1 MHTNEYQ
8 NRQNEKI
15 PESSKND
22 QEGQSERKQPGDK
35 LPRFGERRILK
46 APVIIRTAFGRTI
59 VTHPTIL
66 R

>member
-22 QEGQSERKQPGDK
+22 QEGQSERK
-35 LPRFGERRILK
+35 LNGERI
-46 APVIIRTAFGRTI
+46 PV
-59 VTHPTIL
+59 
-66 R
+66 